1 MTTDEFISLMKP
13 FSNYITVSWLDN
25 EDKNNISLTYRM
37 NDIDGLHCSFVIVKY
52 DFIDNTY
59 TLYTPHKFKY
69 KTYYDESNNHY
80 KVITPIDTD
89 NKTAFS
95 YANFKIIN
103 NPSDKIILKEVS
115 KCVNFLKRLIIKNKM
130 LSINNDFKK

>member
-1 MTTDEFISLMKP
+1 MTPDEFISLMKS
-13 FSNYITVSWLDN
+13 FSKYIVVSYLDN
-25 EDKNNISLTYRM
+25 EDKNHISLTYRM
-37 NDIDGLHCSFVIVKY
+37 NDIDGLQCSFVIVKY

-80 KVITPIDTD
+80 KVITPVNTD

-95 YANFKIIN
+95 YANYKTIN
-103 NPSDKIILKEVS
+103 NPSDKIILKEIS

-130 LSINNDFKK
+130 LTINKDFKK

>member
-1 MTTDEFISLMKP
+1 MTPDEFISLMKS
-13 FSNYITVSWLDN
+13 FSNYIVVSYLDN
-25 EDKNNISLTYRM
+25 EDKNNISLTYKM
-37 NDIDGLHCSFVIVKY
+37 NKIDGLHCSFVIVKY

-80 KVITPIDTD
+80 KVITPVDSD

-95 YANFKIIN
+95 YARYKTIN
-103 NPSDKIILKEVS
+103 NPSDKIILKEIS

-130 LSINNDFKK
+130 LIINKDFKK

>member
-1 MTTDEFISLMKP
+1 MTPDEFISFMKP
-13 FSNYITVSWLDN
+13 FSNYIKVSYLDN

-37 NDIDGLHCSFVIVKY
+37 NDIDGLHCSFCLVKY

-69 KTYYDESNNHY
+69 KTYYDESNKHY
-80 KVITPIDTD
+80 KVITPVNTD

-95 YANFKIIN
+95 YTRYKTIN

-115 KCVNFLKRLIIKNKM
+115 ICVNFLKKLIVKNKM

>member
-1 MTTDEFISLMKP
+1 MTPDEFISFMKS
-13 FSNYITVSWLDN
+13 FSNYIVVSYLDN
-25 EDKNNISLTYRM
+25 KDKNHISLAYKI
-37 NDIDGLHCSFVIVKY
+37 NNINGLQCSFVIIKY

-59 TLYTPHKFKY
+59 SLYTPHKFKY

-80 KVITPIDTD
+80 KVITPVNTD
-89 NKTAFS
+89 NKPAFS
-95 YANFKIIN
+95 YANYKTIN
-103 NPSDKIILKEVS
+103 NPSDKIILKEIS

>member
-1 MTTDEFISLMKP
+1 MTPDEFISFMKP
-13 FSNYITVSWLDN
+13 FSNYIKVSYLDN

-59 TLYTPHKFKY
+59 ILYTPHKFKT
-69 KTYYDESNNHY
+69 KTYYDESNKHY
-80 KVITPIDTD
+80 KVITPVDND

-95 YANFKIIN
+95 YENFKIIN
-103 NPSDKIILKEVS
+103 NPSDKII
-115 KCVNFLKRLIIKNKM
+115 F
-130 LSINNDFKK
+130 